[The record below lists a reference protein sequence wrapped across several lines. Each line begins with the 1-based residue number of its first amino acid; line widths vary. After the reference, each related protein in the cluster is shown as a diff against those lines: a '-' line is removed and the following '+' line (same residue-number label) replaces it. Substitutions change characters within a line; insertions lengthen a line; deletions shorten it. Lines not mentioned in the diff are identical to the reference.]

1 MRTGMHGTA
10 GDPEAGQPNLLEGI
24 CYASQQGNGAVDQ
37 SVGPA
42 GRRRWGAATTLL
54 SAVSVR
60 KSKGTALLARRL
72 AGRPGHWR
80 ETGKEG

>member
-1 MRTGMHGTA
+1 MHGTA
-10 GDPEAGQPNLLEGI
+10 GDPEAGRTNLLEGV
-24 CYASQQGNGAVDQ
+24 CYTSEQGNRAVDQ
-37 SVGPA
+37 PVGPA

-54 SAVSVR
+54 SAVRVR

-72 AGRPGHWR
+72 AGRPGDWR